1 MKKLSEFTGTGVA
14 IITPF
19 DAHGK
24 PDTYAL
30 SHLVS
35 HLAENGIDF
44 IVVMGTTG
52 ESVSLNEDEQALVK
66 ETVVTANAGRCALML
81 GLGGNN
87 TAELERKLSRTD
99 FSGYQGILSVSPY
112 YNKPSQEGI
121 FRHYEVL
128 ASASPLPIMLY
139 NVPGRT
145 GSNMLA
151 DTTLRL
157 SAISNIMGIKEAS
170 GNMDQISTIIRDKPQ
185 HFTVLSGDD
194 ALTLPIL
201 ASGGDGVISVV
212 ANAFPKMFSLIVRR
226 CMSNDVAAALPLHL
240 DLLEFTRL
248 LFADGNPG
256 GIKAALKILGLCG
269 EHVRLPLVNVKP
281 ELYQQL
287 VLETERLNQRS
298 ISLN

>member
-1 MKKLSEFTGTGVA
+1 MKKKSDFTGTGVA
-14 IITPF
+14 IVTPF
-19 DAHGK
+19 DAQGK
-24 PDTYAL
+24 PDIYAL

-52 ESVSLNEDEQALVK
+52 ESVSLSDEEQVLVK
-66 ETVVTANAGRCALML
+66 EIVVSANAGRCALML

-121 FRHYEVL
+121 LRHYEVL

-170 GNMDQISTIIRDKPQ
+170 GNLEQISIIIRDKPQ
-185 HFTVLSGDD
+185 HFSVLSGDD

-212 ANAFPKMFSLIVRR
+212 ANAFPKMFSLMVRK
-226 CMSNDVAAALPLHL
+226 CMNNDLAAALPLHL

-256 GIKAALKILGLCG
+256 GIKAALKILGLCD
-269 EHVRLPLVNVKP
+269 EHVRLPLVNIKP
-281 ELYQQL
+281 ELYQAL
-287 VLETERLNQRS
+287 VRETQRLNEKS
-298 ISLN
+298 NSLT